1 MMRPS
6 DDRRATVAGKGP
18 SARLA
23 RRRPQGFFDT
33 LNEGRV
39 QSGGARVRAPRSHPA
54 PRSRLTGRLHG
65 SPSPKALICR
75 PCRRASGALR
85 GAPALHSC
93 LIARTRALRASRVR
107 KARAAPALPRPFLC
121 VRDCATAAAATL
133 QRASRAGGCRR
144 RCGPHARAGWVGP
157 LHTPEE
163 APPRERRAAHNHRP
177 RQGRCGRWLLAAQ
190 ERLPA
195 CEWARCWGGT
205 FAALAREWQPGEGVA
220 AGRGRRRGA
229 RTSGEAGSKGQRAP
243 SDAHAHGCL
252 RSPLP
257 FPAPQHTHTSN
268 GGTRGATGA
277 LGRLPAAHASARWL
291 APASPRPASS
301 KGRTRAA
308 LARLRGPRGAMCVCT
323 HPGTAWRSGGRLV
336 EGVGRMGAA
345 CSRAQNARG
354 AQTCPSPRAPHSS
367 QASFPTYPRRALAD
381 CGAF

>member
-1 MMRPS
+1 M
-6 DDRRATVAGKGP
+6 
-18 SARLA
+18 
-23 RRRPQGFFDT
+23 
-33 LNEGRV
+33 
-39 QSGGARVRAPRSHPA
+39 PA
-54 PRSRLTGRLHG
+54 PLRAARARGVGGTPAHTGG
-65 SPSPKALICR
+65 
-75 PCRRASGALR
+75 
-85 GAPALHSC
+85 GAPARETRC
-93 LIARTRALRASRVR
+93 PQPPPAAGEVRALVVGSS
-107 KARAAPALPRPFLC
+107 RAAACLRVGALLG
-121 VRDCATAAAATL
+121 RDI
-133 QRASRAGGCRR
+133 RR
-144 RCGPHARAGWVGP
+144 
-157 LHTPEE
+157 
-163 APPRERRAAHNHRP
+163 
-177 RQGRCGRWLLAAQ
+177 
-190 ERLPA
+190 
-195 CEWARCWGGT
+195 
-205 FAALAREWQPGEGVA
+205 PGEGVA